1 MKKMNMKNHFIIFL
15 SVLLAVCGLWSG
27 ACFAQQAEAAGAPQ
41 AAGQVQPD
49 GKISLDLKG
58 MEVVDVL
65 KMLALRSGKNIVAGK
80 NVRGKVTVYLKDVDV
95 MDALEIILV
104 ANELAYDMKG
114 DIINVMT
121 DREYEAIYGERFQ
134 EAKKLKI
141 VKLKYAKASEVSKA
155 LNQIKSRVGKIVVD
169 EISNTM
175 VVMDSPQIIKQME
188 ELTKAIDVP
197 TKTKV
202 FALNYSKAETM
213 KAKLEPL
220 LTKGIGTLQVD
231 ERTNK
236 VIVTDIESNI
246 KVIETAV
253 AEFDE
258 KTKEVLIDAKILQI
272 TLNDEYKAGINWD
285 AIFAG
290 IRTQLGMN
298 FNVITGSPIPTTGAG
313 APVAGGIHIGGLDT
327 KYNAEAMIKFL
338 QKYGKTNL
346 LASPRIV
353 TINNEEAKIL
363 VGTNQPYATSQTT
376 TPATGAA
383 TTSYTI
389 TFLDLGT
396 KLYVTPTINRA
407 GFITMKIKPEVSS
420 QGTPYT
426 YGANADKVPVVNT
439 SQAETTVMVK
449 DGATLVIAGLIE
461 NREEEEVNQVP
472 GLGDIPLVGSA
483 FKSRTRGSAD
493 NPEKKEL
500 VIFLTPH
507 IISGD
512 ATAPEVE
519 KYLGLTDKLETQ
531 LTQKEIKDAARKME
545 FELSEDKIEKAQGP
559 LKAETAP
566 EPPKKEISIDEY
578 YNNVRNLIMG
588 KVKENYP
595 AQPIKGEVQLSF
607 RIAQDGSLSGAPVL
621 MKPVNSALKD
631 AAVKSVQ
638 AAAPFPSLPS
648 YIKSKERNF
657 KIVIIYE

>member
-1 MKKMNMKNHFIIFL
+1 MKKIKLIIAI
-15 SVLLAVCGLWSG
+15 VYGLWSMVSIFC
-27 ACFAQQAEAAGAPQ
+27 AAQQAEVAGAPPP
-41 AAGQVQPD
+41 AGQGQPD
-49 GKISLDLKG
+49 AKISLDLKG
-58 MEVVDVL
+58 MEIADVL
-65 KMLALRSGKNIVAGK
+65 KMLALRSGRNIVAGK
-80 NVRGKVTVYLKDVDV
+80 NVRGKVTVFLKDVDV
-95 MDALEIILV
+95 MDALQIILV
-104 ANELAYDMKG
+104 SNELAYDMKG

-121 DREYEAIYGERFQ
+121 DREYEAIYGELFQ
-134 EAKKLKI
+134 DAKKLKI
-141 VKLKYAKASEVSKA
+141 VRLKYAKAAEVSKA

-175 VVMDSPQIIKQME
+175 VIMDAPQIIKQME
-188 ELTKAIDVP
+188 ELVKVIDVP

-220 LTKGIGTLQVD
+220 LTKGIGTLQID

-236 VIVTDIESNI
+236 LIVTDIESNM
-246 KVIETAV
+246 KAIETAV
-253 AEFDE
+253 EEFDE
-258 KTKEVLIDAKILQI
+258 KTKQVLIDSKILQI

-290 IRTQLGMN
+290 LRTQLGMN
-298 FNVITGSPIPTTGAG
+298 FNVISSSLIPTSPTSTT
-313 APVAGGIHIGGLDT
+313 AGGAVHIGGLDT

-353 TINNEEAKIL
+353 TVNNEEAKIL

-383 TTSYTI
+383 TTSYQI

-449 DGATLVIAGLIE
+449 DGSTLVIAGLIE

-483 FKSRTRGSAD
+483 FKNRTRGSAD

-507 IISGD
+507 IITGD

-545 FELSEDKIEKAQGP
+545 FELSESA
-559 LKAETAP
+559 AP
-566 EPPKKEISIDEY
+566 EPPKKDVSIDEY
-578 YNNVRNLIMG
+578 YNNVRKLIMD

-595 AQPIKGEVQLSF
+595 AQSIRGEVQLSF

-621 MKPVNSALKD
+621 MKPVDNALKE

-648 YIKSKERNF
+648 YIKKKEEIF